1 VYLPEL
7 AQVKRKENQAMLF
20 PGIFSFIYI
29 RSAAM
34 ACSTSAGGLSSLAKT
49 VTDFIASI
57 TGLLT
62 GLGVAVSVVG
72 IIVGGL
78 MRATAFG
85 NERKVAQSNQAI
97 ACAVVGLIIVGLAQ
111 VAGPA
116 VNTMICGG

>member
-1 VYLPEL
+1 
-7 AQVKRKENQAMLF
+7 MILF

-29 RSAAM
+29 RSAAT
-34 ACSTSAGGLSSLAKT
+34 ACSTNAGGLASLATK
-49 VTDFIASI
+49 VTSFIASI

-62 GLGVAVSVVG
+62 GLGVAICVIG

-97 ACAVVGLIIVGLAQ
+97 ACAVVGLVIVGLAQ
-111 VAGPA
+111 IAGPA
-116 VNTMICGG
+116 INTMICSG